1 MAVRVRFLLL
11 YGVVFLSEEQRV
23 ETGCISK
30 IKKIT
35 VQLYVHALL
44 QINKLQEVFLCLILV
59 LKT

>member
-11 YGVVFLSEEQRV
+11 YGVVFLSEEQRIGT
-23 ETGCISK
+23 EYIGK

-44 QINKLQEVFLCLILV
+44 QMLEQLLL
-59 LKT
+59 